1 MNATDIEEALRQTF
15 LAAIPAAAAACSFEN
30 QPFDPKG
37 KSVWFE
43 FHFMPNKPEVATLGL
58 GGQDEHTGI
67 AQIDIHVPQGSGR
80 QSAKA
85 YIESLRSVFTP
96 SLPLVYNSGVVT
108 IRACGQVPGGVAANS
123 YRFSVSIT
131 WEARTSRP

>member
-15 LAAIPAAAAACSFEN
+15 LAAVPDAVGKCAFEN

-37 KSVWFE
+37 KSPWFE
-43 FHFMPNKPEVATLGL
+43 FHYMPNKPDVATLGL

-67 AQIDIHVPQGSGR
+67 AQIDIHVAKGSGR
-80 QSAKA
+80 GAFKA
-85 YIESLRSVFTP
+85 YLEALRSAFTP
-96 SLPLVYNSGVVT
+96 SIPLVYNGGAVT
-108 IRACGQVPGGVAANS
+108 IRSCGQVPGGTGESS